1 MRIQR
6 LDFGTGGIQRLLGA
20 LEIGA
25 AGGIALV
32 HVFLALEI
40 LLCQHQRRLFGC
52 PLRTVRRYLFLRFAQ
67 IVALSGVVDIGN
79 QLPLFNGIAHL
90 HMQLL
95 DLAADL
101 RAHIDQLRGLN
112 GTGCQHGVFNIPA
125 LDRCGDQRRA
135 GRLGKPDFVASPQQ
149 KQQEQDGCCEPPRM
163 GFEFFPHS
171 ERDALLLEMKR

>member
-40 LLCQHQRRLFGC
+40 LLRQHQRRLFC
-52 PLRTVRRYLFLRFAQ
+52 RPLRPERCHLLLRFAQ
-67 IVALSGVVDIGN
+67 IVALGGVVDIGN
-79 QLPLFNGIAHL
+79 QLPLLDGIAHL
-90 HMQLL
+90 HMQLF
-95 DLAADL
+95 DLTADL

-112 GTGCQHGVFNIPA
+112 GTSCQHGIFNIPA
-125 LDRCGDQRRA
+125 LDRCGNQRRT
-135 GRLGKPDFVASPQQ
+135 GWFGKPDFVGTPQQ
-149 KQQEQDGCCEPPRM
+149 KQHKQAAHCEPPRM
-163 GFEFFPHS
+163 RFEFFPHS
-171 ERDALLLEMKR
+171 ERDVLLLEK